1 MGTGRRIDGRLESEF
16 LEVLAFTILRR
27 LPSAAEVAL
36 VGLCDGTTG
45 RGITKSEA
53 NSGRPSADVGGI
65 FAAQGEQRAFTANS
79 FSDEIIGGDVIAV
92 QGGLSVVHVPNK
104 LLRSSPGTE
113 SRVIDQRDGRAL
125 TGIPRDPNIAR
136 IRVLNGS

>member
-1 MGTGRRIDGRLESEF
+1 
-16 LEVLAFTILRR
+16 
-27 LPSAAEVAL
+27 
-36 VGLCDGTTG
+36 
-45 RGITKSEA
+45 
-53 NSGRPSADVGGI
+53 VGGI

-113 SRVIDQRDGRAL
+113 SGVIDQRDGRAL

-136 IRVLNGS
+136 IRVLVPSF